1 MAYKDMTVLVVDDF
15 STMRRIVRNVLRELD
30 FKNILEADD
39 GTTAVEILATQKID
53 LIVSDWNMP
62 KMTGLEL
69 LKFVRA
75 NDKIK
80 DTPFL
85 MVTAEAQKENIVEA
99 VKAKVS
105 NYIVKPFTARHLGR
119 EAGQDLASM
128 ITAGCRSMIWG
139 SPGSSFIWEQRW
151 SVCLENLR

>member
-1 MAYKDMTVLVVDDF
+1 MAYKDLTVLVVDDF

-39 GTTAVEILATQKID
+39 GTTAVEVLATQKGD

-69 LKFVRA
+69 LKHVRA

-80 DTPFL
+80 DIPFL

-105 NYIVKPFTARHLGR
+105 NYIVKPFTAATLG
-119 EAGQDLASM
+119 EKLAK
-128 ITAGCRSMIWG
+128 IL
-139 SPGSSFIWEQRW
+139 PP
-151 SVCLENLR
+151 